1 MNCRYARVA
10 QPGRALGRRPSRRAF
25 KSRPWHKIMPY
36 EAENNNNN
44 ILIQV
49 IPLFFRFSM
58 NKGKTKKSKT
68 KKSSAK
74 STKAKTKRVSK
85 NKKSKNSELFE
96 DTGVIVVDDDLTVD
110 KEKELE
116 ERRAFLEEARSQDS
130 SE

>member
-1 MNCRYARVA
+1 
-10 QPGRALGRRPSRRAF
+10 
-25 KSRPWHKIMPY
+25 
-36 EAENNNNN
+36 
-44 ILIQV
+44 
-49 IPLFFRFSM
+49 M

-85 NKKSKNSELFE
+85 SKKSKNSEFE
-96 DTGVIVVDDDLTVD
+96 DTGVVVVDDNLTVD

-130 SE
+130 SND

>member
-1 MNCRYARVA
+1 
-10 QPGRALGRRPSRRAF
+10 
-25 KSRPWHKIMPY
+25 
-36 EAENNNNN
+36 
-44 ILIQV
+44 
-49 IPLFFRFSM
+49 M

-85 NKKSKNSELFE
+85 SKKSKNSEYE
-96 DTGVIVVDDDLTVD
+96 DTGVVVVDDNLIID

-130 SE
+130 SD

>member
-1 MNCRYARVA
+1 
-10 QPGRALGRRPSRRAF
+10 
-25 KSRPWHKIMPY
+25 MPY

-85 NKKSKNSELFE
+85 SKKSKNSEFE
-96 DTGVIVVDDDLTVD
+96 DTGVVVVDDNLTVD

-130 SE
+130 SD

>member
-1 MNCRYARVA
+1 
-10 QPGRALGRRPSRRAF
+10 
-25 KSRPWHKIMPY
+25 
-36 EAENNNNN
+36 
-44 ILIQV
+44 
-49 IPLFFRFSM
+49 M

-68 KKSSAK
+68 KKSSSK

-85 NKKSKNSELFE
+85 SKKSKNSEFE

-130 SE
+130 SD